1 MATGREDRHH
11 GGRTKWTDKMCI
23 DLISCREQAS
33 NIYST
38 DECPRKENG
47 KKVGIMELTKRFWD
61 SMGYSQLSKTSQN
74 LADKYRHLQKT
85 ANIPSL
91 LIQAEIRSQ
100 HSRQNETTPT
110 ADNNIVN
117 THETEV
123 EREDSTSSI
132 DNYDFVNGLL
142 KLEIATEPWITIYN
156 SVLET
161 FHSIKSQ
168 PGNFEIRTE
177 NSFVKKK
184 PSVKESKELDQ
195 IAVNIL
201 LETSSEVKDPAE
213 FLWRHNCIIYSI
225 ATEWK
230 KHTRKGK
237 SAPKDKGH
245 MRGENKYVKE
255 MQKLRRE
262 ISQIVAKIG
271 RIKSND
277 KLTARQRRNRRWMLN
292 ETKRH
297 CAVKDFIQLKE
308 SRLNKIR
315 ILKQQREREESKN
328 ERFRQNCLF
337 DQNESK
343 FYDHL
348 KSILESDESD
358 EPICTPPPKHMRKN
372 ETNLTRNE
380 FDKFWRPLWEEPS
393 ETNLN
398 ADWINRSFQAMQSE
412 LKRDNQIHLEFD
424 ESTFWNNLRKK
435 RNWSSTGRDKTTN
448 FWIKVCKSLL
458 TSFSL
463 AVKTLMQNKLPF
475 PHWLPG
481 ARTVMIPKCKDP
493 RAKDHRPITCLNTSY
508 KLITAV
514 INHNLRKI
522 EASQNML
529 QLDQRGGKPGSM
541 GCTDNLL
548 VDRMVLEDAQFN
560 LKNLTCTWVDLK
572 KAFDSV
578 SHPWLFRCLECHGV
592 PIVLIDFIKNIVKTW
607 EISIEINTKNGKEKI
622 ETIKVNRG
630 ILQGD
635 SFCVTLFIMS
645 VNPLAWYIRS
655 TEGYNITC
663 HRNEKITH
671 SLYVDDL
678 KTYHKSRNKA
688 AVMSTTIKSMFTD
701 IGFEWGLQKCAA
713 VEVNRGKLTEGG
725 NLTVSKEESIQ
736 IMSKDDHYKF
746 LGTVENS
753 KQLDELITQTLSQ
766 EYIRRLSVIWTSN
779 ISIPRK
785 IRAMNTFAIP
795 PLQYSFWTCT
805 WTLEKLKQLDRKT
818 REVINKNS
826 GRNKKSSVAMT
837 YLSYDQGGYNL
848 SELEMVYK
856 LSKIK
861 IAHHIAT
868 STDQRIKLV
877 REFQDWKEHRGFTS
891 ANKMA
896 LRYAYDL
903 GVEIEFNN
911 PSIGTIIHTT
921 GPQPHTYVVKSDKP
935 SSLNI
940 ALHPAKKTSYE
951 EKVQEQP
958 WTGKFFLLHQ
968 QDNDLAKE
976 SQLIYKKWKNIPDIV
991 FSIND
996 NIRQQLVNTRTYQKC
1011 KIGQQIDDI
1020 CRICHSSK
1028 ESTTHILTS
1037 CTPIAQSLYKARHD
1051 KMLRPIYYRLL
1062 EKYDL
1067 LNQQNLLPWY
1077 RQPPPLATV
1086 ENSRAKIFWDVQHL
1100 LSTCPEEGAN
1110 KPDIVVLDKEK
1121 DMAYVIEGTICE
1133 IGKIEERT
1141 LTKQNKYT
1149 DLRYGLKRLYS
1160 LDTIIQ
1166 INVVMDFV
1174 GGYHSKLVNDFINLF
1189 GERRTAVELLMD
1201 CQKWVWSQ
1209 NCEII
1214 KKLYHT

>member
-1 MATGREDRHH
+1 
-11 GGRTKWTDKMCI
+11 
-23 DLISCREQAS
+23 
-33 NIYST
+33 
-38 DECPRKENG
+38 
-47 KKVGIMELTKRFWD
+47 
-61 SMGYSQLSKTSQN
+61 
-74 LADKYRHLQKT
+74 
-85 ANIPSL
+85 
-91 LIQAEIRSQ
+91 
-100 HSRQNETTPT
+100 
-110 ADNNIVN
+110 
-117 THETEV
+117 
-123 EREDSTSSI
+123 
-132 DNYDFVNGLL
+132 
-142 KLEIATEPWITIYN
+142 
-156 SVLET
+156 
-161 FHSIKSQ
+161 
-168 PGNFEIRTE
+168 
-177 NSFVKKK
+177 
-184 PSVKESKELDQ
+184 
-195 IAVNIL
+195 
-201 LETSSEVKDPAE
+201 
-213 FLWRHNCIIYSI
+213 
-225 ATEWK
+225 
-230 KHTRKGK
+230 
-237 SAPKDKGH
+237 
-245 MRGENKYVKE
+245 

-262 ISQIVAKIG
+262 ISQIAAEIG

-277 KLTARQRRNRRWMLN
+277 KLTARQRRNRRWMLK

-315 ILKQQREREESKN
+315 ILKQQREREENKN

-358 EPICTPPPKHMRKN
+358 EPICTTPTKHMRKN
-372 ETNLTRNE
+372 EANLPRNE
-380 FDKFWRPLWEEPS
+380 FDKFWRPLWKERP

-424 ESTFWNNLRKK
+424 ESTFWSNLRKK
-435 RNWSSTGRDKTTN
+435 RNWSSTGLDKTTN
-448 FWIKVCKSLL
+448 FWIEVCKSLL

-514 INHNLRKI
+514 INHNLYKI

-529 QLDQRGGKPGSM
+529 HLDQRGGKPGSM

-578 SHPWLFRCLECHGV
+578 SHPWQFRCLECHGV
-592 PIVLIDFIKNIVKTW
+592 PVVLIDFIKNIVKTW

-713 VEVNRGKLTEGG
+713 VEINRGKRTGGG

-779 ISIPRK
+779 ISISKK
-785 IRAMNTFAIP
+785 IRATNTFAIP
-795 PLQYSFWTCT
+795 LLQYSFWTCT

-826 GRNKKSSVAMT
+826 GRNKESSVAMT
-837 YLSYDQGGYNL
+837 YLSHDQGGYNL

-896 LRYAYDL
+896 QRYAYDL

-921 GPQPHTYVVKSDKP
+921 GPQPNTYVVKSDKP

-940 ALHPAKKTSYE
+940 ALHPAKKKSYE
-951 EKVQEQP
+951 ESPRTTLDWKV
-958 WTGKFFLLHQ
+958 LLTASTRSRPCQ
-968 QDNDLAKE
+968 GI
-976 SQLIYKKWKNIPDIV
+976 S
-991 FSIND
+991 
-996 NIRQQLVNTRTYQKC
+996 VNLQKMEE
-1011 KIGQQIDDI
+1011 
-1020 CRICHSSK
+1020 H
-1028 ESTTHILTS
+1028 
-1037 CTPIAQSLYKARHD
+1037 PRHC
-1051 KMLRPIYYRLL
+1051 
-1062 EKYDL
+1062 
-1067 LNQQNLLPWY
+1067 
-1077 RQPPPLATV
+1077 V
-1086 ENSRAKIFWDVQHL
+1086 
-1100 LSTCPEEGAN
+1100 
-1110 KPDIVVLDKEK
+1110 
-1121 DMAYVIEGTICE
+1121 
-1133 IGKIEERT
+1133 
-1141 LTKQNKYT
+1141 
-1149 DLRYGLKRLYS
+1149 
-1160 LDTIIQ
+1160 
-1166 INVVMDFV
+1166 
-1174 GGYHSKLVNDFINLF
+1174 
-1189 GERRTAVELLMD
+1189 
-1201 CQKWVWSQ
+1201 
-1209 NCEII
+1209 
-1214 KKLYHT
+1214 

>member
-1 MATGREDRHH
+1 
-11 GGRTKWTDKMCI
+11 
-23 DLISCREQAS
+23 
-33 NIYST
+33 
-38 DECPRKENG
+38 
-47 KKVGIMELTKRFWD
+47 
-61 SMGYSQLSKTSQN
+61 
-74 LADKYRHLQKT
+74 
-85 ANIPSL
+85 
-91 LIQAEIRSQ
+91 
-100 HSRQNETTPT
+100 
-110 ADNNIVN
+110 
-117 THETEV
+117 
-123 EREDSTSSI
+123 
-132 DNYDFVNGLL
+132 
-142 KLEIATEPWITIYN
+142 
-156 SVLET
+156 
-161 FHSIKSQ
+161 
-168 PGNFEIRTE
+168 
-177 NSFVKKK
+177 
-184 PSVKESKELDQ
+184 
-195 IAVNIL
+195 
-201 LETSSEVKDPAE
+201 
-213 FLWRHNCIIYSI
+213 
-225 ATEWK
+225 
-230 KHTRKGK
+230 
-237 SAPKDKGH
+237 
-245 MRGENKYVKE
+245 
-255 MQKLRRE
+255 
-262 ISQIVAKIG
+262 
-271 RIKSND
+271 
-277 KLTARQRRNRRWMLN
+277 
-292 ETKRH
+292 
-297 CAVKDFIQLKE
+297 
-308 SRLNKIR
+308 
-315 ILKQQREREESKN
+315 
-328 ERFRQNCLF
+328 
-337 DQNESK
+337 
-343 FYDHL
+343 
-348 KSILESDESD
+348 
-358 EPICTPPPKHMRKN
+358 
-372 ETNLTRNE
+372 
-380 FDKFWRPLWEEPS
+380 
-393 ETNLN
+393 
-398 ADWINRSFQAMQSE
+398 
-412 LKRDNQIHLEFD
+412 
-424 ESTFWNNLRKK
+424 
-435 RNWSSTGRDKTTN
+435 
-448 FWIKVCKSLL
+448 
-458 TSFSL
+458 
-463 AVKTLMQNKLPF
+463 
-475 PHWLPG
+475 
-481 ARTVMIPKCKDP
+481 
-493 RAKDHRPITCLNTSY
+493 
-508 KLITAV
+508 
-514 INHNLRKI
+514 
-522 EASQNML
+522 ML

-578 SHPWLFRCLECHGV
+578 SHPWLFRCLECYGV
-592 PIVLIDFIKNIVKTW
+592 PVVLIDFIKNIVKTW

-622 ETIKVNRG
+622 ETVKVNCG

-655 TEGYNITC
+655 TEGYDITC

-671 SLYVDDL
+671 SLYVEDL

-785 IRAMNTFAIP
+785 IRATNTFAIP
-795 PLQYSFWTCT
+795 LLQYSFWTCT

-848 SELEMVYK
+848 SELKMVYK

-877 REFQDWKEHRGFTS
+877 REFQDWKEHRRFTS
-891 ANKMA
+891 ANKMVH
-896 LRYAYDL
+896 RYAYDL

-940 ALHPAKKTSYE
+940 ALHSAKKTAYE

-996 NIRQQLVNTRTYQKC
+996 NIRQQLVNTRTCQKC

-1100 LSTCPEEGAN
+1100 LSTCPEEGTN

-1160 LDTIIQ
+1160 LDTVIQ
-1166 INVVMDFV
+1166 INVVVDFV

-1201 CQKWVWSQ
+1201 CQKWVWPQ

>member
-1 MATGREDRHH
+1 
-11 GGRTKWTDKMCI
+11 
-23 DLISCREQAS
+23 
-33 NIYST
+33 
-38 DECPRKENG
+38 
-47 KKVGIMELTKRFWD
+47 
-61 SMGYSQLSKTSQN
+61 
-74 LADKYRHLQKT
+74 
-85 ANIPSL
+85 
-91 LIQAEIRSQ
+91 
-100 HSRQNETTPT
+100 
-110 ADNNIVN
+110 
-117 THETEV
+117 
-123 EREDSTSSI
+123 
-132 DNYDFVNGLL
+132 
-142 KLEIATEPWITIYN
+142 
-156 SVLET
+156 
-161 FHSIKSQ
+161 
-168 PGNFEIRTE
+168 
-177 NSFVKKK
+177 
-184 PSVKESKELDQ
+184 
-195 IAVNIL
+195 
-201 LETSSEVKDPAE
+201 
-213 FLWRHNCIIYSI
+213 
-225 ATEWK
+225 
-230 KHTRKGK
+230 
-237 SAPKDKGH
+237 
-245 MRGENKYVKE
+245 
-255 MQKLRRE
+255 
-262 ISQIVAKIG
+262 
-271 RIKSND
+271 
-277 KLTARQRRNRRWMLN
+277 
-292 ETKRH
+292 
-297 CAVKDFIQLKE
+297 
-308 SRLNKIR
+308 
-315 ILKQQREREESKN
+315 
-328 ERFRQNCLF
+328 
-337 DQNESK
+337 
-343 FYDHL
+343 
-348 KSILESDESD
+348 
-358 EPICTPPPKHMRKN
+358 MRKN
-372 ETNLTRNE
+372 ETNLMRNE
-380 FDKFWRPLWEEPS
+380 FDKFWRSLWEEPP

-398 ADWINRSFQAMQSE
+398 ADWVNRSFQAMQSE

-424 ESTFWNNLRKK
+424 ESTFWSNLRKK
-435 RNWSSTGRDKTTN
+435 RNWSSTGLDKTTN
-448 FWIKVCKSLL
+448 FWIKVYKSLV

-463 AVKTLMQNKLPF
+463 AAKTLMQNKLPF

-481 ARTVMIPKCKDP
+481 ARTVMVPKCKDP
-493 RAKDHRPITCLNTSY
+493 RTKDHRPITCLNTSY

-529 QLDQRGGKPGSM
+529 QLDQRGGKPGTM

-548 VDRMVLEDAQFN
+548 VDRIVLEDAQFN

-592 PIVLIDFIKNIVKTW
+592 PVVLIDFIKNIVKTW
-607 EISIEINTKNGKEKI
+607 EISIEINTKNGKERV

-671 SLYVDDL
+671 SLYIDNL
-678 KTYHKSRNKA
+678 KTYHKSRNIA

-701 IGFEWGLQKCAA
+701 IGFEWGLKKCAA

-766 EYIRRLSVIWTSN
+766 EYIRRLLLIWTSN

-795 PLQYSFWTCT
+795 LLQYSFWTCT

-826 GRNKKSSVAMT
+826 GQNKKSSVAMT
-837 YLSYDQGGYNL
+837 YLSYNQGGYNL

-896 LRYAYDL
+896 QRYAYDF

-921 GPQPHTYVVKSDKP
+921 GPQPHTYVVKLDRP

-940 ALHPAKKTSYE
+940 AFHPAKKTSYE

-968 QDNDLAKE
+968 QDHDLAKE

-1037 CTPIAQSLYKARHD
+1037 CTLIAQSLYKANND
-1051 KMLRPIYYRLL
+1051 KMLRPIYYHLL

-1086 ENSRAKIFWDVQHL
+1086 ENSTAKIFWNIQHL

-1110 KPDIVVLDKEK
+1110 KPNIVVLDNEK

-1160 LDTIIQ
+1160 LDMIIQ

-1209 NCEII
+1209 N
-1214 KKLYHT
+1214 

>member
-1 MATGREDRHH
+1 
-11 GGRTKWTDKMCI
+11 
-23 DLISCREQAS
+23 
-33 NIYST
+33 
-38 DECPRKENG
+38 
-47 KKVGIMELTKRFWD
+47 
-61 SMGYSQLSKTSQN
+61 
-74 LADKYRHLQKT
+74 
-85 ANIPSL
+85 
-91 LIQAEIRSQ
+91 
-100 HSRQNETTPT
+100 
-110 ADNNIVN
+110 
-117 THETEV
+117 
-123 EREDSTSSI
+123 
-132 DNYDFVNGLL
+132 
-142 KLEIATEPWITIYN
+142 
-156 SVLET
+156 
-161 FHSIKSQ
+161 
-168 PGNFEIRTE
+168 
-177 NSFVKKK
+177 
-184 PSVKESKELDQ
+184 
-195 IAVNIL
+195 
-201 LETSSEVKDPAE
+201 
-213 FLWRHNCIIYSI
+213 
-225 ATEWK
+225 
-230 KHTRKGK
+230 
-237 SAPKDKGH
+237 
-245 MRGENKYVKE
+245 
-255 MQKLRRE
+255 
-262 ISQIVAKIG
+262 
-271 RIKSND
+271 
-277 KLTARQRRNRRWMLN
+277 
-292 ETKRH
+292 
-297 CAVKDFIQLKE
+297 
-308 SRLNKIR
+308 
-315 ILKQQREREESKN
+315 
-328 ERFRQNCLF
+328 
-337 DQNESK
+337 
-343 FYDHL
+343 
-348 KSILESDESD
+348 
-358 EPICTPPPKHMRKN
+358 
-372 ETNLTRNE
+372 
-380 FDKFWRPLWEEPS
+380 
-393 ETNLN
+393 
-398 ADWINRSFQAMQSE
+398 MQSE
-412 LKRDNQIHLEFD
+412 LKWDNQIHLEFD
-424 ESTFWNNLRKK
+424 ESTLWNNLRKK
-435 RNWSSTGRDKTTN
+435 RNWSSTGLDKTTN
-448 FWIKVCKSLL
+448 FWIKECKSLL

-493 RAKDHRPITCLNTSY
+493 RAKDHRPITCFNTSY

-514 INHNLRKI
+514 INHNLRKT

-529 QLDQRGGKPGSM
+529 QLDQRGGKPRSM

-548 VDRMVLEDAQFN
+548 VDRMVLEDAQFS

-592 PIVLIDFIKNIVKTW
+592 PVVLIDFIKNIVKTW
-607 EISIEINTKNGKEKI
+607 EISIEINTKNRKEKI

-713 VEVNRGKLTEGG
+713 IEVNRGKLTEGG

-746 LGTVENS
+746 LRTVKNS
-753 KQLDELITQTLSQ
+753 KQLDKLITQTLSQ
-766 EYIRRLSVIWTSN
+766 EYIHRLSVIWTSN
-779 ISIPRK
+779 ISIPRE
-785 IRAMNTFAIP
+785 IRATNTFAIP
-795 PLQYSFWTCT
+795 LLQYSFWTCT

-848 SELEMVYK
+848 SELEMEYK

-877 REFQDWKEHRGFTS
+877 REFPAWKEHHGFTS

-896 LRYAYDL
+896 QRYAYDL

-921 GPQPHTYVVKSDKP
+921 RPQPHTYVVKSDKP

-968 QDNDLAKE
+968 QDHDLAKE

-1077 RQPPPLATV
+1077 RQTPPLATV
-1086 ENSRAKIFWDVQHL
+1086 ENSRAKIFGTS
-1100 LSTCPEEGAN
+1100 STC
-1110 KPDIVVLDKEK
+1110 
-1121 DMAYVIEGTICE
+1121 
-1133 IGKIEERT
+1133 
-1141 LTKQNKYT
+1141 
-1149 DLRYGLKRLYS
+1149 
-1160 LDTIIQ
+1160 
-1166 INVVMDFV
+1166 
-1174 GGYHSKLVNDFINLF
+1174 
-1189 GERRTAVELLMD
+1189 
-1201 CQKWVWSQ
+1201 
-1209 NCEII
+1209 
-1214 KKLYHT
+1214 